1 MDLNYLCTALY
12 LWIVYEWNEPAN
24 SPKRSQVSN
33 LIFNIKFRSNAQINI
48 MHSDADMLKEICEIV
63 RSTNQEF
70 PEEIRNLILMYSL

>member
-1 MDLNYLCTALY
+1 MDLNYLCAELY

-24 SPKRSQVSN
+24 SPKRKSVCN
-33 LIFNIKFRSNAQINI
+33 LLWNINIRDEFKILSNADI
-48 MHSDADMLKEICEIV
+48 LKKICKIV